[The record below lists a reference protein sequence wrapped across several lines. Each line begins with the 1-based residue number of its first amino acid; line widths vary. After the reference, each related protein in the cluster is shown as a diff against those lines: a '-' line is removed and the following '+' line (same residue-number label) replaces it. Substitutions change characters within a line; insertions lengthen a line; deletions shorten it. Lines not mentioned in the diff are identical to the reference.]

1 MQYIFN
7 VVTGRIIVSTLAA
20 FLLKNEDRYIEVDL
34 TNPTETNKAAETRAA
49 ELGVK
54 LTAKPVDLWLD
65 YISYIDTLSVVKGD
79 PLYNYIKDAGM
90 ELPIV
95 IELDDNNVPE
105 QSTAVAEITTT
116 VTVTDMT
123 GGNPE
128 IVATAIAGKIA
139 DATVKVF
146 SETDPDVK
154 PTVIE
159 SPAASTDSIS
169 QPMSGENNQAFNA
182 VPEPQVTEVMS
193 ADVDDM
199 VQVALAGHR
208 SYEEVLTALSK
219 NGYFVDTVEGEVEKV
234 SKDLYGFQHD
244 GSFIVLSPKVI
255 ASGSEDFVFLQSI
268 KVLQH
273 FPADGATV
281 CIPTYGDMFGV
292 ACGTPTPTALT
303 EDVVNLHNK
312 LIQTVG
318 YNGKGSLVSR
328 IDPDGKEVIMAGY
341 LVSLTQPQ

>member
-1 MQYIFN
+1 MAFIFD
-7 VVTGRIIVSTLAA
+7 VTTGLIMDSTISAY
-20 FLLKNEDRYIEVDL
+20 LLKTERKFIAVDVGDPNKTNKEAEERASELNVDL
-34 TNPTETNKAAETRAA
+34 TN
-49 ELGVK
+49 
-54 LTAKPVDLWLD
+54 KPIDAWLEYVDYLNNLEV
-65 YISYIDTLSVVKGD
+65 ISDID
-79 PLYNYIKDAGM
+79 PLHTYIKDAGM
-90 ELPIV
+90 ELPTV
-95 IELDDNNVPE
+95 IELAHPCQE
-105 QSTAVAEITTT
+105 QSTVVAETTTT
-116 VTVTDMT
+116 V
-123 GGNPE
+123 
-128 IVATAIAGKIA
+128 A
-139 DATVKVF
+139 DT
-146 SETDPDVK
+146 
-154 PTVIE
+154 E
-159 SPAASTDSIS
+159 SPAVLNEDTSQTMSDQNDCVVSPTSEPKVAESVTADS
-169 QPMSGENNQAFNA
+169 
-182 VPEPQVTEVMS
+182 V
-193 ADVDDM
+193 DV
-199 VQVALAGHR
+199 VQVAPAGHR

-234 SKDLYGFQHD
+234 SKNLYGFQHD

-292 ACGTPTPTALT
+292 ACGTPTPTVLT